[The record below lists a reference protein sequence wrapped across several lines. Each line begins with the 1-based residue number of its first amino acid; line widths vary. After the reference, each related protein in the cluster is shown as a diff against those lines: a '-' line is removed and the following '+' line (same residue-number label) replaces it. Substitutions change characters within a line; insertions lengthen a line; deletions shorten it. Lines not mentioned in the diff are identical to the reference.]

1 MIEKYIQD
9 TINYYDINSQSYYEE
24 WNGKFVQNYDFD
36 SVPDTFL
43 NYLKPNSYVLDFG
56 CGSGRD
62 SIYFKKKNYRV
73 KAVDGSLKM
82 CELASKV
89 LGDPVEQMN
98 FLDLDYENE
107 FDGIFACASLLHLND
122 EDLINCLKKI
132 VTALKDN
139 GILYISFKY
148 GDGTRI
154 KEGRFFNDMTEEK
167 FQEIYSQVPE
177 LEFVKVF
184 SNAQYENHREFINF
198 ILKVKKS

>member
-1 MIEKYIQD
+1 M
-9 TINYYDINSQSYYEE
+9 
-24 WNGKFVQNYDFD
+24 
-36 SVPDTFL
+36 
-43 NYLKPNSYVLDFG
+43 DFG

-98 FLDLDYENE
+98 FLDLDCENE

-167 FQEIYSQVPE
+167 FQKIYSQVPE